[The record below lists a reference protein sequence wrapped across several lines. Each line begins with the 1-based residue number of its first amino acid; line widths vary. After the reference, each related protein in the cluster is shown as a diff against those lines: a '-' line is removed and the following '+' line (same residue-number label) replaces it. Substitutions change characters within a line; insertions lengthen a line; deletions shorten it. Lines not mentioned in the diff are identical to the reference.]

1 MLVGIEPGQT
11 PEAVRDALQA
21 RLPATRVV
29 TAREFS
35 RSIVM
40 YLLAAQL
47 GISFGTSTAFAV
59 IVGSNEL
66 EAGTVV
72 VRPLRAEP
80 AGPDTASGQVAVPR
94 TELTSHLTK
103 AMS

>member
-1 MLVGIEPGQT
+1 
-11 PEAVRDALQA
+11 
-21 RLPATRVV
+21 
-29 TAREFS
+29 
-35 RSIVM
+35 
-40 YLLAAQL
+40 
-47 GISFGTSTAFAV
+47 
-59 IVGSNEL
+59 
-66 EAGTVV
+66 VV